1 MDARPAQDVRKKGA
15 DSGVDGYINFIDDTS
30 GKAKRVIVQVKSG
43 HVKAGD
49 IRDLKGVLD
58 REKAAIGA
66 FITLEEPTAPMRT
79 EAVSTGFYESEYFKD
94 RHPRVQILTIG
105 ELLNGK
111 ELQYPRHRIETF
123 KQAERK
129 SKLKGEQV
137 GLF

>member
-1 MDARPAQDVRKKGA
+1 
-15 DSGVDGYINFIDDTS
+15 
-30 GKAKRVIVQVKSG
+30 VKSG

-79 EAVSTGFYESEYFKD
+79 EAVSAGFYESEHFKD
-94 RHPRVQILTIG
+94 RHPRIQILTIK
-105 ELLNGK
+105 ELLSGK
-111 ELQYPRHRIETF
+111 PLQYPRHRIETF
-123 KQAERK
+123 KQAQRK
-129 SKLKGEQV
+129 PKSKGEQT